1 MRILLIISL
10 SSTLIP
16 SKPSGGHWLWV
27 CVLFWIFRGRK
38 YVGSRT
44 RKKKQS
50 CLSDKLKS
58 SPGMDNIYSI
68 SLVLF
73 PSFSVNPQFHINL
86 LFTFVAGDLVSCYL
100 SYILCMI
107 IFQLQITAGR
117 QDCFLAPL
125 FITLCT
131 WQFIFPDQVRVSDVQ
146 VSWFITVLRYFLSR
160 VSSCSPA
167 VVLSCVLVWEGFNCT
182 VKALTQFISIIR
194 CDYTVYCNHCW
205 WYFCWSF
212 LGWWPTAKDK
222 HFLCCLVGWKKT
234 LILVQ
239 VVWK

>member
-1 MRILLIISL
+1 
-10 SSTLIP
+10 
-16 SKPSGGHWLWV
+16 
-27 CVLFWIFRGRK
+27 
-38 YVGSRT
+38 
-44 RKKKQS
+44 
-50 CLSDKLKS
+50 
-58 SPGMDNIYSI
+58 MDNIYSI

-146 VSWFITVLRYFLSR
+146 VS
-160 VSSCSPA
+160 
-167 VVLSCVLVWEGFNCT
+167 
-182 VKALTQFISIIR
+182 
-194 CDYTVYCNHCW
+194 
-205 WYFCWSF
+205 
-212 LGWWPTAKDK
+212 
-222 HFLCCLVGWKKT
+222 
-234 LILVQ
+234 
-239 VVWK
+239 